1 MKIVDNGV
9 IGASFMDFMIPTE
22 FAKKALYYCPQFGHF
37 YCDNHYRISRESLD
51 LFLLMY
57 VRSGTLWVET
67 QGHTHRAG
75 AGEAVLLDCRGPHAY
90 YCKDSLDFLWTHFN
104 GGSSAAYTEY
114 LCGQNG
120 VVFSRGQ
127 ISTLDRILSDIFQRA
142 QVDMADEHHISLL
155 VNQALCCLADAV
167 QESHAGDVLLQP
179 AMEYIRGH
187 YQERIDLERLAE
199 LCQLSVS
206 HLVRCFKNCTNRTP
220 HEYLL
225 SYRLRQSK
233 QRLSNSSATI
243 EEIAEQC
250 GFNSASHFT
259 RAFRRNS
266 GMTPS
271 EFRKMRF

>member
-1 MKIVDNGV
+1 MKIVDTGV
-9 IGASFMDFMIPTE
+9 IGASFMDFLIPTE

-37 YCDNHYRISRESLD
+37 YCDKRYHIVRESLE

-67 QGHTHRAG
+67 QNRTYSAG
-75 AGEAVLLDCRGPHAY
+75 AGQAVLLDCRRPHAY
-90 YCKDSLDFLWTHFN
+90 YCKDNLDFLWTHFYGN
-104 GGSSAAYTEY
+104 SSAAYTEY
-114 LCGQNG
+114 LCAQNG

-127 ISTLDRILSDIFQRA
+127 VPALSRILSDIFQQA
-142 QVDMADEHHISLL
+142 QMDMADEHHISLL
-155 VNQALCCLADAV
+155 VNHALCCLADAV
-167 QESHAGDVLLQP
+167 QETHASDALLQP

-187 YQERIDLERLAE
+187 YQEQIDLERLAE
-199 LCQLSVS
+199 LCQISVP
-206 HLVRCFKNCTNRTP
+206 HLVRCFKNYTNCTP

-225 SYRLRQSK
+225 SYRLRQAK
-233 QRLSNSSATI
+233 KRLTNSSASI
-243 EEIAEQC
+243 EDIAARC

-266 GMTPS
+266 GVTPS